1 MFNATLV
8 VKAEVS
14 PLVEEGETLK
24 SEAQRP
30 AKARTLASEYWGA
43 SGNGRNVVSL
53 DYQLDCIETFLE
65 GSQSVPLGVSMK
77 VSPLTK
83 RVGNLPGA

>member
-14 PLVEEGETLK
+14 LVEEGETLK

-30 AKARTLASEYWGA
+30 AKAWTLASEYWGA

-53 DYQLDCIETFLE
+53 DCIETLLE

-77 VSPLTK
+77 VSP
-83 RVGNLPGA
+83 

>member
-14 PLVEEGETLK
+14 LVEEEETLK

-30 AKARTLASEYWGA
+30 AKARTLASEFWGA

-53 DYQLDCIETFLE
+53 DCQLDCI
-65 GSQSVPLGVSMK
+65 
-77 VSPLTK
+77 
-83 RVGNLPGA
+83 